1 MVSHSNNNFAFILRH
16 LYSMFKSKYP
26 ERAEEETVS
35 NKNLS
40 TDTNFPTF
48 FPFIKVYDTEV
59 TARPLY
65 QTEV

>member
-1 MVSHSNNNFAFILRH
+1 
-16 LYSMFKSKYP
+16 MFKSKYP